1 MITLKK
7 QPCMKKWAY
16 QVLFAVV
23 SSAAYGA
30 QECRSTDGQ
39 CVAWVQDTPAQL
51 VSTGCG
57 DSNATEL
64 WMIREPKGQPVLLV
78 RGRANADITKTIAD
92 IRDPCFSLN
101 GKLVY
106 FVSAAW
112 ATSGS
117 IQCVDVR
124 TGKVR
129 FISDG
134 NSVEVIRRGPD
145 AGKLLVS
152 RSLINLDKNGE
163 SLGRDSYAWLVSGGG
178 RPIAE
183 IGLDGSQRVEE
194 FRRTYVE
201 CA

>member
-1 MITLKK
+1 
-7 QPCMKKWAY
+7 
-16 QVLFAVV
+16 
-23 SSAAYGA
+23 
-30 QECRSTDGQ
+30 
-39 CVAWVQDTPAQL
+39 
-51 VSTGCG
+51 
-57 DSNATEL
+57 
-64 WMIREPKGQPVLLV
+64 MIREPKGQPVLLV

>member
-1 MITLKK
+1 MRK
-7 QPCMKKWAY
+7 QRPRMKNWAFI
-16 QVLFAVV
+16 VLFAVV
-23 SSAAYGA
+23 SAAAFGA

-64 WMIREPKGQPVLLV
+64 WVIRERKGQPVLLV

-92 IRDPCFSLN
+92 IRRPCFSLD
-101 GKLVY
+101 GRLLY

-117 IQCVDVR
+117 IQCVEIC
-124 TGKVR
+124 TGKVK

-134 NSVEVIRRGPD
+134 NSVEVVRRGPH

-152 RSLINLDKNGE
+152 RSLIKMNKNGE

-194 FRRTYVE
+194 FRRTYLE
-201 CA
+201 